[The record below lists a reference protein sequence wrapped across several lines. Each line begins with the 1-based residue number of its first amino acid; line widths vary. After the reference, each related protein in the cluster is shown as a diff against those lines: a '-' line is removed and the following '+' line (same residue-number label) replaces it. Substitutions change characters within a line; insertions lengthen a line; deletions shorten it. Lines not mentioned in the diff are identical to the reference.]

1 MSETE
6 RILIKEVLNEI
17 YVAGD
22 ELQTYENLLN
32 KIVEMKETTEIHVNP
47 KFVDMQRKILNDI
60 KGRIIGCEPL
70 SCTQIRNEIGDGYIH
85 TFKLKEEHCPAYT
98 LKNTDKNYPDAGI
111 L

>member
-32 KIVEMKETTEIHVNP
+32 KIVE
-47 KFVDMQRKILNDI
+47 
-60 KGRIIGCEPL
+60 
-70 SCTQIRNEIGDGYIH
+70 
-85 TFKLKEEHCPAYT
+85 LKEPKEREQSDL
-98 LKNTDKNYPDAGI
+98 LKDPYWA
-111 L
+111 